1 MHGVDVIS
9 HVGNALGWSVPE
21 IYHDV
26 SICRG
31 SSILSYKDRCYFIM
45 GRLIVSSTII
55 TTLEMHSDFVQLS
68 LFCSSAEIFLLL
80 NSMYIPVGTRI
91 GNVLHYNPVIASGL
105 YALFWG
111 AFMREVTA

>member
-45 GRLIVSSTII
+45 GRLIVPSTIR

-68 LFCSSAEIFLLL
+68 AFLRCAEIFLLL
-80 NSMYIPVGTRI
+80 NSM
-91 GNVLHYNPVIASGL
+91 HNPL
-105 YALFWG
+105 D
-111 AFMREVTA
+111 TA